1 MQGEPANL
9 GAGERERLYRASARF
24 SALLRG
30 EVKSLEAW
38 SAQWDARRVV
48 SHIAIIVVGAGLYGA
63 AMGWWRDPMQALY
76 TAIKFPLIIL
86 LTAAGNAMLNAMLAP
101 LLGLNISFRQSF
113 LAILMSFTIASAILG
128 SFAPLV
134 AFIIWNSPPMS
145 PNSWESFGPYS
156 AIQLTLVVVIA
167 FAGITSNLR
176 LLQLLRHLG
185 GRREVAFRVLFA
197 WLAGNLFFGS
207 QLSWILRPFIGSP
220 GLPVQFLREN
230 AFKGNFYETIFHTI
244 VWVFTS
250 H

>member
-1 MQGEPANL
+1 MQGESTNL
-9 GAGERERLYRASARF
+9 GAGESERLRPASARF

-30 EVKSLEAW
+30 EVQSLEAW
-38 SAQWDARRVV
+38 SARWELHRIL

-113 LAILMSFTIASAILG
+113 LAILMSFTIAGAILG
-128 SFAPLV
+128 SFAPIV
-134 AFIIWNSPPMS
+134 AFVIWNSPPIGS
-145 PNSWESFGPYS
+145 NGGGAYSF
-156 AIQLTLVVVIA
+156 ILLTFVVIVA
-167 FAGITSNLR
+167 FAGVTSNFR
-176 LLQLLRHLG
+176 LLQLLQHLG
-185 GRREVAFRVLFA
+185 GRRDVAFRVLFA
-197 WLAGNLFFGS
+197 WLAGNLFFGT

-220 GLPVQFLREN
+220 GLPVEFLRAN

-244 VWVFTS
+244 VQLFTG